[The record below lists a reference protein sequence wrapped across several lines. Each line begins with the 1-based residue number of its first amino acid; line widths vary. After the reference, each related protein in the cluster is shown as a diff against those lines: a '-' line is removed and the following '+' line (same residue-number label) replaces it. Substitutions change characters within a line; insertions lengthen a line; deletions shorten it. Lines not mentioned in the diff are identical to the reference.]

1 MEWIDK
7 LPKHHWWS
15 NKDLDRLQKE
25 YLFQADK
32 ALKKELAETQ
42 HEHKLEQLR
51 HKHQLDQA
59 NKTELS
65 KIERETTITL
75 KLLDAKLDPQKRNLD
90 YQDLIRQSDI
100 ALQTLDAEL
109 QLKDRIAQ
117 RDYKRKLDEVYQT
130 MMMEITKET
139 ARLLDEQNKTIAI
152 NQQETQSKL
161 LLEKQQHQQAIE
173 KASQEHQHHMER
185 DTLLSQLKQEELT
198 HEALTRLVVRIIAQQ
213 LGLAESDISKEQV
226 TEWIND
232 FEDNQRPR

>member
-7 LPKHHWWS
+7 LSKHHWWS
-15 NKDLDRLQKE
+15 DKDLDRLQRE
-25 YLFQADK
+25 YLSQADK

-42 HEHKLEQLR
+42 HEHNLEQLR
-51 HKHQLDQA
+51 HKHQLDLA
-59 NKTELS
+59 SKTELS
-65 KIERETTITL
+65 KVERETTITL

-139 ARLLDEQNKTIAI
+139 ARLLDEQNKAIAI

-161 LLEKQQHQQAIE
+161 LLERQHHQQAME

-198 HEALTRLVVRIIAQQ
+198 HEALTRLVIRIIAQQ

-232 FEDNQRPR
+232 FEDKQAPF